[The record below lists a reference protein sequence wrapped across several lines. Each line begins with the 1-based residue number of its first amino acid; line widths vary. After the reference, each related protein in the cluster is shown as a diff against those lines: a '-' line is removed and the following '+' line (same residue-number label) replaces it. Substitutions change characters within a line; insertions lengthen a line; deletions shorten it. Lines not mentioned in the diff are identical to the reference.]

1 MGDCG
6 MIIQQKI
13 EAIYKLYPN
22 VIRTVGDI
30 AYDANDNEV
39 SYDAEVIQT
48 YVNSQAYITKRQA
61 EYPNVLDYI
70 DGVVKGDQE
79 QIDAY
84 IAACQAVKT
93 KYPKPE

>member
-1 MGDCG
+1 MINKHDAIRILNPSVVTIRGD
-6 MIIQQKI
+6 
-13 EAIYKLYPN
+13 
-22 VIRTVGDI
+22 V
-30 AYDANDNEV
+30 AYDANNNV
-39 SYDAEVIQT
+39 VVYDTEAVNA
-48 YVNSQAYITKRQA
+48 YVDAHAYIAKRAA
-61 EYPNVLDYI
+61 EYPPITDYL

>member
-1 MGDCG
+1 
-6 MIIQQKI
+6 MID
-13 EAIYKLYPN
+13 AIYKLYPQ
-22 VIRTVGDI
+22 VIRTVGNI
-30 AYDANDNEV
+30 AYDANNNVVVYDTEAVQTHIDNH
-39 SYDAEVIQT
+39 
-48 YVNSQAYITKRQA
+48 AYIAKRQR
-61 EYPNVLDYI
+61 EYPPYTDYL

>member
-1 MGDCG
+1 
-6 MIIQQKI
+6 MIDLNK
-13 EAIYKLYPN
+13 AIFKLYPQVA
-22 VIRTVGDI
+22 VIRGDVATDANGNEV
-30 AYDANDNEV
+30 AYDLQAV
-39 SYDAEVIQT
+39 QT
-48 YVNSQAYITKRQA
+48 YIDNHAYIAKRQA
-61 EYPNVLDYI
+61 EYPQITDYI